1 MYILHTE
8 SSNGFG
14 GQEIRILKESE
25 GMRKRGHQVIMAVAK
40 GGKLV
45 AKARS
50 EGFLVYELNFKKHA
64 AVMTLWKLLAIIKKH
79 EIDIVNTHSS
89 LDAWMGGIAGK
100 IAGKKVIRTR
110 HLSTP
115 IRKGLNSILLY
126 GKLSDLIVTTSS
138 SIIPKIIAQAKIAP
152 EKCHCIPTGVNPE
165 ELIIDAEKVKK
176 FRQQLGLNEDD
187 CLVGTACFVRSWKGI
202 PDLMKAAHLLRAVKN
217 LKWVIVGGGYV
228 EDYKGLANQLNL
240 KGILHFTGHLDMPF
254 NAIAAMDI
262 FTLLSTAHE
271 GISQASLQAAY
282 LQKPLITTTIGG
294 LPEVC
299 IEGET
304 GFLVPPSSP
313 EEVAKAVLKLFHE
326 PELRQQFGRN
336 ARALVESKFT
346 MQHTLDRMAAIYTK

>member
-14 GQEIRILKESE
+14 GQEIRILRESE
-25 GMRKRGHQVIMAVAK
+25 GMRKRGHKIIMAVAK

-50 EGFLVYELNFKKHA
+50 KGFIVYELNFKKYA
-64 AVMTLWKLLAIIKKH
+64 ALITLWKLLAIIKKH

-89 LDAWMGGIAGK
+89 MDAWMGGLAGK

-110 HLSTP
+110 HLSTA
-115 IRKGLNSILLY
+115 IRKGLNSRLLY
-126 GKLSDLIVTTSS
+126 DKLSDLVVTTSS
-138 SIIPKIIAQAKIAP
+138 SIIPMIVSQAKISP
-152 EKCHCIPTGVNPE
+152 ERCRCIATGVNPD
-165 ELIIDAEKVKK
+165 ELIVDPDQVRK
-176 FRQQLGLNEDD
+176 FRQQLGLNEQD

-202 PDLMKAAHLLRAVKN
+202 TDLMKTANLLRDVKN

-228 EDYKGLANQLNL
+228 EDYKGLADQLNL

-271 GISQASLQAAY
+271 GISQASLQAAF
-282 LQKPLITTTIGG
+282 LQKPLVTTNIGG

-299 IEGET
+299 IDGET
-304 GFLVPPSSP
+304 GFLVPPSTP
-313 EEVAKAVLKLFHE
+313 EEVAKAVLKLFHQ
-326 PELRQQFGRN
+326 PELRHQFGIN
-336 ARALVESKFT
+336 ARKLIENKFT
-346 MQHTLDRMAAIYTK
+346 MQHTLDQMAAIYNK